1 MSFRRLTGL
10 VGILTVIG
18 IVVYVVLSFMKTD
31 SQSPIGS
38 QSESAVEIVDEGG
51 GAISDGAGSMASQP
65 DESNSG
71 VEIVDSGFGQ
81 NQDSAVG
88 IVIAKSTGGNLVGEF
103 VTATVNFIDEG
114 GAILATEDRVEQLT
128 WSDQE
133 LVLPVM
139 YFKTNPN
146 SPEVSRIE
154 AFVSVSDYGMRE
166 AEQTALPVLEST
178 EITDGYFN
186 DYSASFGLKND
197 SSEEMKDLRVGAVCY
212 NDQEEIIGGGY
223 AFPSLLPVGG
233 TIRIEATVTA
243 SEMPASCKAFVNH

>member
-1 MSFRRLTGL
+1 MSLRKLTSLIGILAVIGL
-10 VGILTVIG
+10 VAFILFGFT
-18 IVVYVVLSFMKTD
+18 KTND
-31 SQSPIGS
+31 QSPSGS
-38 QSESAVEIVDEGG
+38 QSDPTAASGSETNGVL
-51 GAISDGAGSMASQP
+51 SDGAGSMASQS

-81 NQDSAVG
+81 NQDSAVA

-223 AFPSLLPVGG
+223 AFPSFLPAGG

-243 SEMPASCKAFVNH
+243 SEMPTSCKAYVGH